1 LRVDLVSKRYAIAF
15 YEVLKEKNKVSEV
28 LGELKSLTKAIDEN
42 VDFKNFIR
50 SPLIKRNE
58 KILFFEKFRKIAK
71 FSDELYNFLVLL
83 IIKGR
88 IQLIPEIFE
97 YINYLFMEDRNEVVA
112 EVTVASEID
121 KETCEELSNVLEKVT
136 NKKVVINLN
145 IDKKIIAGL
154 VAKIK
159 SQQYDASVKGQ
170 LERLKETLVG

>member
-28 LGELKSLTKAIDEN
+28 LEELKSLIKAIDEN
-42 VDFKNFIR
+42 LDFKNFIK

-58 KILFFEKFRKIAK
+58 KIIFFEKLRKIAK

-83 IIKGR
+83 VIKGR
-88 IQLIPEIFE
+88 IQLLPEIFE
-97 YINYLFMEDRNEVVA
+97 YINYLFMEDKNEVVG
-112 EVTVASEID
+112 EVTVACEID
-121 KETCEELSNVLEKVT
+121 KETCEELTHVLEKVT
-136 NKKVVINLN
+136 NKKVIINVN
-145 IDKKIIAGL
+145 TDKKIIAGL
-154 VAKIK
+154 VVKIK